1 MYIFSILLVPGWHLE
16 CPHGPH
22 HLFFQ
27 NLPVQKVRYSK
38 QKVCQNYLYIYI
50 YIHSCLF
57 IETHCWQEFLRIIY
71 IYLYLYIYLSIY
83 LSICVYVWMQVS
95 YIENLQGLP
104 KAPAKQDSE
113 ALKSAKKEANTVED
127 SADDMWWTLFLVSAA
142 ILQTQGKQKTQ
153 KTQETHIIHTYN
165 IIFLRTYVLQYADA
179 DVFLS
184 TRFWRSRRSRMISR
198 VWVRSAG
205 WVCAQ
210 FILEFSYSPVSMDR
224 TDTVYVPCFVWFLAS
239 T

>member
-1 MYIFSILLVPGWHLE
+1 MYIFSFLLVPGWHLE
-16 CPHGPH
+16 CPH

-57 IETHCWQEFLRIIY
+57 IETHCSQELLDIIY
-71 IYLYLYIYLSIY
+71 IYLYIYIY

-104 KAPAKQDSE
+104 KAPAKQDSWN
-113 ALKSAKKEANTVED
+113 LPKRKP
-127 SADDMWWTLFLVSAA
+127 TLWRIRLMTCDGHFCWFL
-142 ILQTQGKQKTQ
+142 QRFCRHRENRKHRKRR
-153 KTQETHIIHTYN
+153 KHTLYTPKRSV
-165 IIFLRTYVLQYADA
+165 FLRTYVLQYADV
-179 DVFLS
+179 DVFS
-184 TRFWRSRRSRMISR
+184 SARFWRSRRSRMRSR
-198 VWVRSAG
+198 MWVRSAG

-210 FILEFSYSPVSMDR
+210 FILDISSSSVFMDW
-224 TDTVYVPCFVWFLAS
+224 TDTVHVPCFVWFLAS